1 MSEGAMRDE
10 ANPEE
15 GAALAVRQ
23 VLASHFDSASVASI
37 VAAEVA
43 DWLACKGHIADRE
56 RLAGGRE
63 HLTTSGRFQG
73 DRYPSVPAGKIPLS
87 DRDPLALLPLI
98 LYAAMHRAAGKH
110 GDSAFSDD
118 VVDALIAQQG
128 AHAVTDVIN
137 TLSSTGLMGHIP
149 AAESVLREISRR
161 AERAAR
167 QAEGEV

>member
-1 MSEGAMRDE
+1 MNEGAMQDK
-10 ANPEE
+10 ANSEE

-23 VLASHFDSASVASI
+23 ALASHFGSAEVASI

-43 DWLACKGHIADRE
+43 DWLACKGYIADRE

-128 AHAVTDVIN
+128 ARRVAD
-137 TLSSTGLMGHIP
+137 
-149 AAESVLREISRR
+149 AAISLPYAEFLRRSEPTRRALRDFSLR
-161 AERAAR
+161 AERAV
-167 QAEGEV
+167 EGGAS